1 MIIKKEV
8 NQFGIHNVIN
18 FLNDT
23 KNHEKIAEIIAL
35 AIQEEILIAKKNR
48 NATSPTQDRF
58 SNIDVYYLVESKEV
72 WAVNANY
79 SVNYWIK
86 QNNLSLNY
94 DNFLLLTKIEL
105 SKKRSS
111 KAFAEAFY
119 NSNDLEEVKG
129 FVKKIIFKDFFL
141 KSSELL
147 LSISNDSQFED
158 FMLKGLKDNKIPFR
172 FVCDK
177 IGFFKK
183 LTQYSNIH
191 LLGEFSKDSMLT
203 NESFDK
209 FNNLRLDYVNNSL
222 ESTLKSEKTTDIES
236 YLKVL
241 SRLENNN
248 LISNLEI
255 ITFLN
260 KAFSNKSLF
269 NGNYSVLTTFAGD
282 SLYSLLKTIDLETIN
297 DKLEPKIIN
306 ELKIFAV
313 FLTQYIIESHYYA
326 SFAMES
332 LADKIL
338 NSFIKIGLSLDEKL
352 VLRSYNFS
360 SFFKNE
366 ASNSVLRLFKEVDLD
381 LSNKD
386 FYYFLRVSNEFNF
399 DTESLKTFFNCKKIN
414 FNVDFLE
421 NCKKFS
427 DLLCYSDFVFCTDDE
442 KLKRNIESFY
452 KRFSK

>member
-8 NQFGIHNVIN
+8 NQFGIHKVIN

-23 KNHEKIAEIIAL
+23 KNHEKIAEVIAL
-35 AIQEEILIAKKNR
+35 AIQEEILIAKRGR
-48 NATSPTQDRF
+48 NATAPTQDRF
-58 SNIDVYYLVESKEV
+58 SNLDVYYLVESEEV
-72 WAVNANY
+72 LAVDANY
-79 SVNYWIK
+79 SVKYWIK
-86 QNNLSLNY
+86 QKGLSLNY
-94 DNFLLLTKIEL
+94 DNFFLLTRIEL
-105 SKKRSS
+105 SKKRNS

-119 NSNDLEEVKG
+119 NSNDIEEVKR
-129 FVKKIIFKDFFL
+129 FVRKIIFKDFFL

-147 LSISNDSQFED
+147 LSISNEAQFED

-177 IGFFKK
+177 IGFFEQ
-183 LTQYSNIH
+183 LTKWGNVH
-191 LLGEFSKDSMLT
+191 LLREFSNDFMLAS
-203 NESFDK
+203 ESFDK
-209 FNNLRLDYVNNSL
+209 FNHLRLNYVNNSL
-222 ESTLKSEKTTDIES
+222 ESLLKSEKTIDIES
-236 YLKVL
+236 YLKAL
-241 SRLENNN
+241 NRLENNG
-248 LISNLEI
+248 LIFNLEI

-260 KAFSNKSLF
+260 KAFSNESLF
-269 NGNYSVLTTFAGD
+269 KGDYYMLTTFAGD
-282 SLYSLLKTIDLETIN
+282 SLYSLLKAIDLETIN
-297 DKLEPKIIN
+297 DELEVETIN

-313 FLTQYIIESHYYA
+313 FLTQYIIGANYYA

-332 LADKIL
+332 LSNKIL

-352 VLRSYNFS
+352 VLKSYNFS
-360 SFFKNE
+360 SFFKSE

-414 FNVDFLE
+414 FNIDFLE

-427 DLLCYSDFVFCTDDE
+427 DSLCSNFVFCKDDE
-442 KLKRNIESFY
+442 KLKKNIESFY

>member
-8 NQFGIHNVIN
+8 NQFGIHKVIN

-23 KNHEKIAEIIAL
+23 KNHEKIAEVLAL
-35 AIQEEILIAKKNR
+35 AIQEEILAAKRNR

-58 SNIDVYYLVESKEV
+58 SNIDVYYVVESEEV

-86 QNNLSLNY
+86 QNGLSLDY

-105 SKKRSS
+105 SKKRNS

-119 NSNDLEEVKG
+119 HSNDIEEVKS

-147 LSISNDSQFED
+147 LSISNESQFGD

-177 IGFFKK
+177 VGFFER

-191 LLGEFSKDSMLT
+191 LLREFSNDFMLT
-203 NESFDK
+203 NESFNK
-209 FNNLRLDYVNNSL
+209 FNCLRLDYVNNSL
-222 ESTLKSEKTTDIES
+222 GSTLKSEKTADIDS

-241 SRLENNN
+241 NRLENDN

-260 KAFSNKSLF
+260 KAFNNESLF
-269 NGNYSVLTTFAGD
+269 KGDYVTLTTFAGD
-282 SLYSLLKTIDLETIN
+282 ELYSLLKAIDLETIN
-297 DKLEPKIIN
+297 DKLESETIN

-313 FLTQYIIESHYYA
+313 FLTQYIIGANYYA

-338 NSFIKIGLSLDEKL
+338 NSFIKIGISLDEKL
-352 VLRSYNFS
+352 VLRSHNFS
-360 SFFKNE
+360 SFFKSKV
-366 ASNSVLRLFKEVDLD
+366 SNSVLSLFKEVDLD

-399 DTESLKTFFNCKKIN
+399 DTESLKTFFNCEKIN
-414 FNVDFLE
+414 FDVDFLE

-427 DLLCYSDFVFCTDDE
+427 DSLCSSFVFCKDDE
-442 KLKRNIESFY
+442 KLKKNIESFY

>member
-1 MIIKKEV
+1 MIIKKEL
-8 NQFGIHNVIN
+8 NQFGIHKVIS

-23 KNHEKIAEIIAL
+23 KNHEKIADVLAL
-35 AIQEEILIAKKNR
+35 AIQEEILAAKRNR

-58 SNIDVYYLVESKEV
+58 SNIDVYYVVESEEV

-86 QNNLSLNY
+86 QNGLSLDY
-94 DNFLLLTKIEL
+94 DNFLLLTTIEL
-105 SKKRSS
+105 SKKRTS
-111 KAFAEAFY
+111 KAFSEVFY
-119 NSNDLEEVKG
+119 NSNDIEEVKS

-147 LSISNDSQFED
+147 LSISNESQFND
-158 FMLKGLKDNKIPFR
+158 FMLQSLKSNKIPFR

-177 IGFFKK
+177 IGFFKR

-191 LLGEFSKDSMLT
+191 LLGEFSKDFMLT
-203 NESFDK
+203 NESFNK
-209 FNNLRLDYVNNSL
+209 FNRLRLDYVNNSL
-222 ESTLKSEKTTDIES
+222 ESTLKSEKTADIDS

-241 SRLENNN
+241 NRLENDN

-260 KAFSNKSLF
+260 KAFNNESLF
-269 NGNYSVLTTFAGD
+269 KGDYVTLTTFAGD
-282 SLYSLLKTIDLETIN
+282 ELYSLLKAIDLETIN
-297 DKLEPKIIN
+297 DKLESETIN

-313 FLTQYIIESHYYA
+313 FLTQYIIGANYYA

-338 NSFIKIGLSLDEKL
+338 NSFIKIGISLDEKL
-352 VLRSYNFS
+352 VLRSHNFS
-360 SFFKNE
+360 SFFKSE
-366 ASNSVLRLFKEVDLD
+366 VSNSVLSLFKEVDLD

-414 FNVDFLE
+414 FDVDFLE

-427 DLLCYSDFVFCTDDE
+427 DSLCSSFIFCKDDE
-442 KLKRNIESFY
+442 KLKKNIELFY

>member
-8 NQFGIHNVIN
+8 NQFGIHQVIN

-23 KNHEKIAEIIAL
+23 KNHEKIADVIAL

-58 SNIDVYYLVESKEV
+58 SNIDVYYLVESEEV

-79 SVNYWIK
+79 SVNFWIK
-86 QNNLSLNY
+86 QNDLSLNY

-105 SKKRSS
+105 SKKRNS

-119 NSNDLEEVKG
+119 NSNDLEEVKV

-147 LSISNDSQFED
+147 LSISNESQFED
-158 FMLKGLKDNKIPFR
+158 FMFKGLKENKIPFR

-177 IGFFKK
+177 IGFFER
-183 LTQYSNIH
+183 LTQWGNIH
-191 LLGEFSKDSMLT
+191 LLREFSKDFMLT

-209 FNNLRLDYVNNSL
+209 FNHLRLNYVNNSL
-222 ESTLKSEKTTDIES
+222 ESMLKSEKTTDIES
-236 YLKVL
+236 YLKAVN
-241 SRLENNN
+241 RLENNG
-248 LISNLEI
+248 LILNLEI

-260 KAFSNKSLF
+260 KAFNNESLF
-269 NGNYSVLTTFAGD
+269 KGDYATVSTFAGD
-282 SLYSLLKTIDLETIN
+282 ELYSLLKAIDLETIN
-297 DKLEPKIIN
+297 DQLELETIN

-313 FLTQYIIESHYYA
+313 FLTQYIIGANYYA

-332 LADKIL
+332 LSNKIL

-352 VLRSYNFS
+352 VLKSYNFS
-360 SFFKNE
+360 SFFKSE
-366 ASNSVLRLFKEVDLD
+366 ASNSVLRLFKEVDID
-381 LSNKD
+381 LNNKD

-399 DTESLKTFFNCKKIN
+399 DTESLKTFFNCKKIH
-414 FNVDFLE
+414 FNIDFLE

-427 DLLCYSDFVFCTDDE
+427 DSLCSDFIFCTDDK
-442 KLKRNIESFY
+442 KLKQNIESFY

>member
-8 NQFGIHNVIN
+8 NQFGIHQVIN

-35 AIQEEILIAKKNR
+35 AIQEEILIAKRNR

-58 SNIDVYYLVESKEV
+58 FNIDVYYIIESEEV
-72 WAVNANY
+72 WALNANY

-86 QNNLSLNY
+86 QNDLSFNY
-94 DNFLLLTKIEL
+94 DNFLFLIRIEL
-105 SKKRSS
+105 SKKRKS
-111 KAFAEAFY
+111 KAFEKAFY
-119 NSNDLEEVKG
+119 NSNDLEDVKS

-147 LSISNDSQFED
+147 LSISNEAQFED
-158 FMLKGLKDNKIPFR
+158 FMLKGLRDNKIPFR

-177 IGFFKK
+177 IGFFKR

-191 LLGEFSKDSMLT
+191 LLGEFSKDFMLT

-209 FNNLRLDYVNNSL
+209 FNHLRLDYVNNSL
-222 ESTLKSEKTTDIES
+222 ESLLKSEKNTDIES
-236 YLKVL
+236 YLKAL
-241 SRLENNN
+241 NRLENNG
-248 LISNLEI
+248 LILNLEI

-260 KAFSNKSLF
+260 KAFNNEFLF
-269 NGNYSVLTTFAGD
+269 KGDYYTLTTFAGD
-282 SLYSLLKTIDLETIN
+282 SLYSLLKAIDLEMIN
-297 DKLEPKIIN
+297 DELEVETIN

-313 FLTQYIIESHYYA
+313 FLIKYILEAHYSV
-326 SFAMES
+326 SFSMEG
-332 LADKIL
+332 LADKIFS
-338 NSFIKIGLSLDEKL
+338 SFIKIGLGLDEKL
-352 VLRSYNFS
+352 VLKSHNFS
-360 SFFKNE
+360 SFFKNK
-366 ASNSVLRLFKEVDLD
+366 ASDSILRLFKEVDID
-381 LSNKD
+381 LSAKD
-386 FYYFLRVSNEFNF
+386 FYHFLRVSNEFSF
-399 DTESLKTFFNCKKIN
+399 DTESLKILFNCKKIN

-427 DLLCYSDFVFCTDDE
+427 DSLCSGFVFCKDDE
-442 KLKRNIESFY
+442 KLKQNIESFY

>member
-8 NQFGIHNVIN
+8 NQFGIHQVIS

-23 KNHEKIAEIIAL
+23 KNHEKIAEVISL
-35 AIQEEILIAKKNR
+35 AIQEEILIAKRGR

-58 SNIDVYYLVESKEV
+58 SNLDVYYLVESEEV
-72 WAVNANY
+72 WVLNANY

-94 DNFLLLTKIEL
+94 DNFLFLTRVEL
-105 SKKRSS
+105 SKKRTS

-119 NSNDLEEVKG
+119 NSNNLEEVKA

-147 LSISNDSQFED
+147 LSISNEAQFED
-158 FMLKGLKDNKIPFR
+158 FMLKALKENKIPFR

-177 IGFFKK
+177 IGFFKR

-191 LLGEFSKDSMLT
+191 LLGELSKDSMLT

-209 FNNLRLDYVNNSL
+209 FNNLRLEYVNNSL
-222 ESTLKSEKTTDIES
+222 ESTLKSKKTTDIDS

-241 SRLENNN
+241 NKLENDN

-255 ITFLN
+255 VTFLN
-260 KAFSNKSLF
+260 KAFNNKSLF
-269 NGNYSVLTTFAGD
+269 MGDYATLSTFAGD
-282 SLYSLLKTIDLETIN
+282 ELYSLLKAIDLETIN
-297 DKLEPKIIN
+297 DQLELETIN
-306 ELKIFAV
+306 ELKIFAI
-313 FLTQYIIESHYYA
+313 FLTQYIIGANYYA

-332 LADKIL
+332 LVDKIL

-399 DTESLKTFFNCKKIN
+399 NTESLKTFFNCKKIN

-427 DLLCYSDFVFCTDDE
+427 DLLCSSDFVFCNDDK
-442 KLKRNIESFY
+442 KLKKNIESFY

>member
-8 NQFGIHNVIN
+8 NQFGIHQVIN

-35 AIQEEILIAKKNR
+35 AIQEEILIAKRSR

-58 SNIDVYYLVESKEV
+58 SNLDVYYLVESEEV
-72 WAVNANY
+72 CVINANY

-94 DNFLLLTKIEL
+94 DNFVFLTRIEL

-119 NSNDLEEVKG
+119 NSNNLEEVKI

-147 LSISNDSQFED
+147 LSISNESQFED

-177 IGFFKK
+177 IGFFER

-209 FNNLRLDYVNNSL
+209 FNHLRLDYVNNSL
-222 ESTLKSEKTTDIES
+222 ESLLKSEKNTDIES
-236 YLKVL
+236 YLKAL
-241 SRLENNN
+241 NRLENNG
-248 LISNLEI
+248 LILNLEI

-260 KAFSNKSLF
+260 KAFNNEFLF
-269 NGNYSVLTTFAGD
+269 KGDYYTLTTFAGD
-282 SLYSLLKTIDLETIN
+282 SLYSLLKAIDLETIN
-297 DKLEPKIIN
+297 DELEVETIN

-313 FLTQYIIESHYYA
+313 FLIKYILEAHYSV
-326 SFAMES
+326 SFSMEG
-332 LADKIL
+332 LADKIFS
-338 NSFIKIGLSLDEKL
+338 SFIKIGLGLDEKL
-352 VLRSYNFS
+352 VLKSHNFS
-360 SFFKNE
+360 SFFKNK
-366 ASNSVLRLFKEVDLD
+366 ASDSILRLFKEVDID
-381 LSNKD
+381 LSAKD
-386 FYYFLRVSNEFNF
+386 FYHFLRVSNEFSF
-399 DTESLKTFFNCKKIN
+399 DTESLKILFNCKKIN

-421 NCKKFS
+421 NCKNFS
-427 DLLCYSDFVFCTDDE
+427 DSLCSGFVFCKDDE
-442 KLKRNIESFY
+442 KLKQNIESFY

>member
-8 NQFGIHNVIN
+8 NQFGIHKVIN

-23 KNHEKIAEIIAL
+23 KNHEKIAEVLAL
-35 AIQEEILIAKKNR
+35 AIQEEILKAKRNR

-58 SNIDVYYLVESKEV
+58 SNLDVYYLVESEEV
-72 WAVNANY
+72 WVINSNY

-94 DNFLLLTKIEL
+94 DNFVFLTRIEL

-119 NSNDLEEVKG
+119 HSNDLEEVNA

-147 LSISNDSQFED
+147 LSISNESQFED
-158 FMLKGLKDNKIPFR
+158 FMLKGLKENKIPFG

-177 IGFFKK
+177 IGFFKR

-209 FNNLRLDYVNNSL
+209 FNHLRLNYVNNSL
-222 ESTLKSEKTTDIES
+222 ESLLKSEKNTDIES
-236 YLKVL
+236 YLKAL
-241 SRLENNN
+241 NRLENNG
-248 LISNLEI
+248 LILNLEI

-260 KAFSNKSLF
+260 KAFNNKSLF
-269 NGNYSVLTTFAGD
+269 KGDYYMLTTFAGD
-282 SLYSLLKTIDLETIN
+282 SLYSLLKAIDLETIN
-297 DKLEPKIIN
+297 DELEVETIN
-306 ELKIFAV
+306 ELKIFAI
-313 FLTQYIIESHYYA
+313 FLIQYILEAHYSV
-326 SFAMES
+326 SFSMEG
-332 LADKIL
+332 LADKIFS
-338 NSFIKIGLSLDEKL
+338 SFIKIGLGLDEKL
-352 VLRSYNFS
+352 VLKSHNFS
-360 SFFKNE
+360 SFFKNK
-366 ASNSVLRLFKEVDLD
+366 ASDSILRLFKEVDID
-381 LSNKD
+381 LSAKD
-386 FYYFLRVSNEFNF
+386 FYHFLRVSNEFSF
-399 DTESLKTFFNCKKIN
+399 DTESLKTLFNCKKIN
-414 FNVDFLE
+414 FSVDFLN

-427 DLLCYSDFVFCTDDE
+427 DSLCSDFVFCTDDK
-442 KLKRNIESFY
+442 KLKQNIESFY

>member
-8 NQFGIHNVIN
+8 NQFGIHQVIN

-23 KNHEKIAEIIAL
+23 KNHEKIAEVIAL
-35 AIQEEILIAKKNR
+35 AIQEEILIAKRNR

-58 SNIDVYYLVESKEV
+58 ANLDVYYLVESEEV
-72 WAVNANY
+72 LAVDANY
-79 SVNYWIK
+79 SVKYWIK
-86 QNNLSLNY
+86 QKGLSLNY
-94 DNFLLLTKIEL
+94 DNFLFLTRVEL
-105 SKKRSS
+105 SKKRFS

-119 NSNDLEEVKG
+119 HSNDIEKVRS

-147 LSISNDSQFED
+147 LSISNESQFND
-158 FMLKGLKDNKIPFR
+158 FMLQSLKSNKIPFR

-177 IGFFKK
+177 IGFFKT
-183 LTQYSNIH
+183 LIQYSNIH
-191 LLGEFSKDSMLT
+191 LVGEFSKDFMLT

-222 ESTLKSEKTTDIES
+222 DPILKSEKVDIDS
-236 YLKVL
+236 YLQVL
-241 SRLENNN
+241 NRFENNN

-255 ITFLN
+255 VTFLN
-260 KAFSNKSLF
+260 KVFNNKTLFKGDYHALRSFSE
-269 NGNYSVLTTFAGD
+269 D
-282 SLYSLLKTIDLETIN
+282 SLYSLLKAIDLETIN
-297 DKLEPKIIN
+297 DKLELETIN

-313 FLTQYIIESHYYA
+313 FLTQYLIGSNYYT
-326 SFAMES
+326 SSVLES

-338 NSFIKIGLSLDEKL
+338 NSFIKIGLSLDENL
-352 VLRSYNFS
+352 VLKSHNFS
-360 SFFKNE
+360 SFFNLKDY
-366 ASNSVLRLFKEVDLD
+366 NSILLLFKEIDID

-386 FYYFLRVSNEFNF
+386 FYHFLRVSNGFSF
-399 DTESLKTFFNCKKIN
+399 DTEGLKTLFNLKKIN
-414 FNVDFLE
+414 FSVDFLE

-427 DLLCYSDFVFCTDDE
+427 DSLCSSFIFCKDDE
-442 KLKRNIESFY
+442 RLKKNIESFY

>member
-8 NQFGIHNVIN
+8 NQFGIHQVIN

-23 KNHEKIAEIIAL
+23 KNHEKIAEIIVL
-35 AIQEEILIAKKNR
+35 AIQEEILIAKRSR

-58 SNIDVYYLVESKEV
+58 SNLDVYYLVESEEV
-72 WAVNANY
+72 CVINANY

-94 DNFLLLTKIEL
+94 DNFVFLTRIEL
-105 SKKRSS
+105 SKKRTS

-119 NSNDLEEVKG
+119 NSNDLEEVKA

-147 LSISNDSQFED
+147 LSISNEAQFED
-158 FMLKGLKDNKIPFR
+158 FMLKALKENKIPFR

-177 IGFFKK
+177 IGFFER

-209 FNNLRLDYVNNSL
+209 FNHLRLDYVNNSL
-222 ESTLKSEKTTDIES
+222 ESLLKSEKNTDIES
-236 YLKVL
+236 YLKAL
-241 SRLENNN
+241 NRLENNG
-248 LISNLEI
+248 LILNLEI

-260 KAFSNKSLF
+260 KAFNNEFLF
-269 NGNYSVLTTFAGD
+269 KGDYCTLTTFAGD
-282 SLYSLLKTIDLETIN
+282 SLYSLLKAIDLETIN
-297 DKLEPKIIN
+297 DELEVETIN

-313 FLTQYIIESHYYA
+313 FLIKYILEAHYSV
-326 SFAMES
+326 SFSMEG
-332 LADKIL
+332 LADKIFS
-338 NSFIKIGLSLDEKL
+338 SFIKIGLGLDEKL
-352 VLRSYNFS
+352 VLKSHNFS
-360 SFFKNE
+360 SFFKNK
-366 ASNSVLRLFKEVDLD
+366 ASDSILRLFKEVDID
-381 LSNKD
+381 LSSKD
-386 FYYFLRVSNEFNF
+386 FYHFLRVSNEFSF
-399 DTESLKTFFNCKKIN
+399 DTESLKILFNCKKIN

-421 NCKKFS
+421 NCKNFS
-427 DLLCYSDFVFCTDDE
+427 DSLCSGFVFCKDDE
-442 KLKRNIESFY
+442 KLKQNIESFY